1 MPCHDS
7 RNRISFQPVE
17 EKDAPQSGKEQ
28 QPTGNQ
34 KQQSIITMKDNLLAK
49 QAEVMW
55 AVEVVMS
62 KHSFRSCD
70 NKSDLFSAMFSD
82 SNIAKSFACGQT
94 KCKYLICF
102 GIAPYFKELLNSV
115 ISELDHVVC
124 QFDES
129 HNDVMKKGQMDL
141 HVRYCDSVTNTVIT
155 RYYSSEF
162 LGKAASKYVLEK
174 FKKCMPGINEDKLL
188 QVSMNG
194 PQVNTSF
201 IAMLNEDRRENEL
214 TELVS
219 IGTCSLH
226 TS

>member
-1 MPCHDS
+1 
-7 RNRISFQPVE
+7 
-17 EKDAPQSGKEQ
+17 
-28 QPTGNQ
+28 
-34 KQQSIITMKDNLLAK
+34 MKDNLLAN

-70 NKSDLFSAMFSD
+70 KSDLFSAMFSD
-82 SNIAKSFACGQT
+82 RNTAKSFACGQT

-102 GIAPYFKELLNSV
+102 GIAPYFKELINSV
-115 ISELDHVVC
+115 ILELDHVVC

-141 HVRYCDSVTNTVIT
+141 YVRYWDSVTNTVIT

-162 LGKAASKYVLEK
+162 LGKAVSKDVLEK
-174 FKKCMPGINEDKLL
+174 FKCMTGINEDKLL
-188 QVSMNG
+188 QVSMDG
-194 PQVNTSF
+194 PRVNTSF

-214 TELVS
+214 SELVS
-219 IGTCSLH
+219 IGTCGLH
-226 TS
+226 TVHNSLKRGGECKRLETEEATIFIV